1 MSEHPTERLSEYLD
15 GELAPADAAAIASH
29 LAACPA
35 CAGVVADLEHV
46 VAAARALQDRPPAA
60 DLWPAIEARL
70 TAEPRVIP
78 LVPRPSGRRL
88 SFTLPQLA
96 AAAVALILLSVGATW
111 FVRVGRQGP
120 AAGPETVAEGP
131 GPSAVETVAVAA
143 GGGEEFD
150 LTLSELERSFA
161 AVRDSLD
168 PETVRTVERNLAVID
183 AAIDQT
189 REALEADPYS
199 VYLHT
204 HLAETRQRKL
214 DVLRNAATLIQ
225 TST

>member
-15 GELAPADAAAIASH
+15 GGLSPADAAAISSH
-29 LAACPA
+29 LAACPT
-35 CAGVVADLEHV
+35 CAGVVADLERV
-46 VAAARALQDRPPAA
+46 IAAARALEDRPPAA

-70 TAEPRVIP
+70 TTAPRVVP
-78 LVPRPSGRRL
+78 LVRRSAVRRL

-111 FVRVGRQGP
+111 FVRVSRQGP
-120 AAGPETVAEGP
+120 TVGPGTMAEGP
-131 GPSAVETVAVAA
+131 GAAAVETTLVAD
-143 GGGEEFD
+143 GGEEFD
-150 LTLSELERSFA
+150 LTLDELERSFE

-168 PETVRTVERNLAVID
+168 PETVRTVERNLALID

-225 TST
+225 TTT

>member
-1 MSEHPTERLSEYLD
+1 MSEHPTERFSEYLD
-15 GELAPADAAAIASH
+15 GGLSPADAAAISSH
-29 LAACPA
+29 LAACPT
-35 CAGVVADLEHV
+35 CAGVVADLERII
-46 VAAARALQDRPPAA
+46 AAARVLEDPPPAA
-60 DLWPAIEARL
+60 ELWPAIEARL
-70 TAEPRVIP
+70 TAAPRV
-78 LVPRPSGRRL
+78 VPPVRRSTVRRL

-111 FVRVGRQGP
+111 FVRVSRQGP
-120 AAGPETVAEGP
+120 TVGPGTMAEGP
-131 GPSAVETVAVAA
+131 GAAVETTLVAD
-143 GGGEEFD
+143 GGEEFD
-150 LTLSELERSFA
+150 LTLDELERAFE

-168 PETVRTVERNLAVID
+168 PETVRTVERNLALID

-225 TST
+225 TTT